1 MNDISKSYEAVLENT
16 YHVPLPILP
25 IPSIH
30 NYSSLLRTVNKWI
43 IIGDRKELTES
54 HNYQSAKL

>member
-1 MNDISKSYEAVLENT
+1 MNGISKSYETVLENA
-16 YHVPLPILP
+16 YHVPLLILL

-30 NYSSLLRTVNKWI
+30 NYSSLLRTVNRRI
-43 IIGDRKELTES
+43 IIENRKELTES